1 MKKRVSSVSLL
12 LSIFALIIALFTA
25 CEQAGVLSESDF
37 IIGMGSENASFVP
50 DIEKF
55 GKEKGWNIKIIKE
68 GSVDLTNT
76 LVQGKAVPYD
86 AIWPASSA
94 LIAVADKAKVVKQ
107 AESIMWSPIVPIIKE
122 SKAKELGWLGK
133 PVTNSDFF
141 AVVESGKLPFA
152 MTSASQSYSGQAA
165 YTAFLYL
172 AAGNPD
178 MLLEKDVNNEE
189 VRSRV
194 KGILSRVSRSSSS
207 SGFLK
212 DMVVA
217 NPDAYQAMYNYEA
230 MAFEAN
236 QELAKIGKERMCAI
250 IPADGAT
257 VADFPFGYI
266 DKGDEKKEAFFKE
279 LKAFLKSPEMKKQF
293 ESKGRRVGLA
303 LLDDNKTRSG
313 DACFD
318 TTKNVKIFP
327 TPEPQV
333 VSLAVEV
340 YQSLLR
346 KPSLTFLLLDYSG
359 SMIGNGVTQVK
370 EGMTL
375 ILDPEKAK
383 QWLIQPTA
391 RDIMYIVPFNE
402 AVIGTIE
409 VKGNGAKELALA
421 LNQVIGLDAGGN
433 TDMYNGLLH
442 VYGIISQYTPKI
454 SQYSVSII
462 VMTDGA
468 SQGSDAEAARLYAQ
482 QISKLGVPIYSI
494 TFGDAVRSQLEGI
507 GRWQDER
514 NFPAYIFDGSK
525 GLVTALRKA
534 RSQN

>member
-1 MKKRVSSVSLL
+1 MKKRVSSLSLL
-12 LSIFALIIALFTA
+12 LSIIALIIALFTA

-37 IIGMGSENASFVP
+37 VVGMGSENASFVP

-55 GKEKGWNIKIIKE
+55 GKEKGWNIKVIKE
-68 GSVDLTNT
+68 GSVDLANS
-76 LVQGKAVPYD
+76 LAQGKAVPYD

-107 AESIMWSPIVPIIKE
+107 SESIMWSPIVPIVKE

-165 YTAFLYL
+165 YTAFLYR

-178 MLLEKDVNNEE
+178 MLLDKDVNNEQ

-194 KGILSRVSRSSSS
+194 KNILSKVSRSSSS

-217 NPDAYQAMYNYEA
+217 NSDVYQAMYNYEA
-230 MAFEAN
+230 MAFEVN
-236 QELAKIGKERMCAI
+236 QELSRIGKERMCVI
-250 IPADGAT
+250 IPADGVT

-279 LKAFLKSPEMKKQF
+279 LKAFLKSPEMQKKF
-293 ESKGRRVGLA
+293 ESMGRRVGLA
-303 LLDDNKTRSG
+303 LLDDSKTKSG

-318 TTKNVKIFP
+318 TTRNVKIFP

-346 KPSLTFLLLDYSG
+346 KPSLTFFLLDYSG
-359 SMIGNGVTQVK
+359 SMRGDGVAQVK
-370 EGMTL
+370 EAMAL
-375 ILDPEKAK
+375 ILDPEKAR

-391 RDIMYIVPFNE
+391 RDIMYIVPFNS

-409 VKGNGAKELALA
+409 IRGSDAKVLANA
-421 LNQVIGLDAGGN
+421 LNQVNGLDADGG

-442 VYGIISQYTPKI
+442 VYGKITQSAPKL
-454 SQYSVSII
+454 SEYSVSVI
-462 VMTDGA
+462 VMTDGK
-468 SQGSDAEAARLYAQ
+468 SQGSSTEAERLYAQ
-482 QISKLGVPIYSI
+482 QISKLKVPIYSI
-494 TFGDAVRSQLEGI
+494 TFGDADISQLEGI
-507 GRWQDER
+507 GRWQDGR
-514 NFPAYIFDGSK
+514 NFKSYIFDGSK
-525 GLVTALRKA
+525 GLVTAFRKA